1 MQFTREN
8 GINKP
13 GKIYLLG
20 KDGSKWL
27 ANLLVESRGRMTLG
41 DGWKSF
47 VKANGLKTGESFTLK
62 LNWEDTTPVL
72 SLCPPECS
80 IYSIEGGECSEAIE
94 KESLPI
100 VPTSGKEIRKEG
112 ENREKE
118 SSSWERE
125 TNLLI
130 WRNSTVLSQNRFLT
144 LTITPDS
151 LKHGRLVSSSFSSCS
166 FYCITK
172 WHVNVFSSLFKY
184 FLASSIGIYDGE

>member
-1 MQFTREN
+1 MQFSREN

-27 ANLLVESRGRMTLG
+27 ANLLLESRGRMTLG

-47 VKANGLKTGESFTLK
+47 VKANGLKTGDSYTFK

-72 SLCPPECS
+72 SLCPEK
-80 IYSIEGGECSEAIE
+80 YRTDTRAGEECSEARE

-100 VPTSGKEIRKEG
+100 ETSREEKISKNNKNKG
-112 ENREKE
+112 ENSKQENNKEE
-118 SSSWERE
+118 SSSWQRE
-125 TNLLI
+125 
-130 WRNSTVLSQNRFLT
+130 NSHVRCIDLTSPSHTRFLT

-151 LKHGRLVSSSFSSCS
+151 LRHGRLVSS
-166 FYCITK
+166 
-172 WHVNVFSSLFKY
+172 
-184 FLASSIGIYDGE
+184 

>member
-1 MQFTREN
+1 MQFSREN

-27 ANLLVESRGRMTLG
+27 ANLLLESRGRMTLG

-47 VKANGLKTGESFTLK
+47 VKANGLKTGESFTFK

-72 SLCPPECS
+72 SLCPEK
-80 IYSIEGGECSEAIE
+80 YRTDTRAGEECSEAS
-94 KESLPI
+94 KKQSLPI
-100 VPTSGKEIRKEG
+100 ETSSEVKISKNDQNEDKNSKEG
-112 ENREKE
+112 

-125 TNLLI
+125 
-130 WRNSTVLSQNRFLT
+130 NSHLRCIDSTSPSQNRFLT

-151 LKHGRLVSSSFSSCS
+151 LRHGRLVSS
-166 FYCITK
+166 
-172 WHVNVFSSLFKY
+172 
-184 FLASSIGIYDGE
+184 